1 MKKIIAITLAALIA
15 ALALVSC
22 GKEETEAPLGFIE
35 ISSDDVTYDLFV
47 PDEWT
52 PDLSTGVTSAYY
64 SGQDPSNISLMA
76 FELDGTVTS
85 IEDYWKKYEPSLKA
99 VLPDLAYEGE
109 PELDKLDGVDA
120 VQYTY
125 TATMSGTAYKFI
137 QIVAFKDNT
146 AYIFTYTAAA
156 DKFDTHI
163 EDVVEMLVNFKFH

>member
-1 MKKIIAITLAALIA
+1 MKKIIALALVAVIA
-15 ALALVSC
+15 ALTLVSC
-22 GKEETEAPLGFIE
+22 QKEETEAPLGFVE

-64 SGQDPSNISLMA
+64 SGQDPSNVSLIA
-76 FELDGTVTS
+76 FELDGSVSS
-85 IEDYWKKYEPSLKA
+85 IEDYWAKYEPSLKA
-99 VLPDLAYEGE
+99 VFSDLTYVGE
-109 PELDKLDGVDA
+109 PEEDKLDGVPA

-146 AYIFTYTAAA
+146 AYIFTYTATA
-156 DKFDTHI
+156 DKFDSHI